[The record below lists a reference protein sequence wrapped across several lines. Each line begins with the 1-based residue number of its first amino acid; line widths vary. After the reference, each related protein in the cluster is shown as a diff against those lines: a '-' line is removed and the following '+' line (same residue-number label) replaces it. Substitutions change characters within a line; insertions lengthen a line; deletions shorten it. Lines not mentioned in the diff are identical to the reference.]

1 MRPRAIARMT
11 DGLTVWQV
19 SCHSHLGG
27 QVRLWASDTRVN
39 TLRKGRTR
47 LHPEDTNAAG
57 LRPAA
62 HVEKLVC
69 MVALAGIE
77 PAANGLGNHCS
88 IP

>member
-1 MRPRAIARMT
+1 M
-11 DGLTVWQV
+11 
-19 SCHSHLGG
+19 
-27 QVRLWASDTRVN
+27 N